1 VYAFKRSKNGQTVTV
16 IVNLDNNQQWIQA
29 VGDRVLTGAE
39 KTFVSSPL
47 NIKHIGQGMPLA
59 PWGYVVIVE

>member
-1 VYAFKRSKNGQTVTV
+1 MTV

-29 VGDRVLTGAE
+29 VGDRALTGAE
-39 KTFVSSPL
+39 KTFVSSPVSV
-47 NIKHIGQGMPLA
+47 KHIGQGMPLA